1 MEVSMGEKTLVYKLS
16 MGYQRRVPQFQIQN
30 RDSFSPRILEAV
42 NVERGHEPQVGR
54 VQQRRHP
61 LLLAEVGR
69 QVLNKNRVLFMQCT
83 SLFRT
88 SHKIRS

>member
-1 MEVSMGEKTLVYKLS
+1 
-16 MGYQRRVPQFQIQN
+16 MGYQRRVPQIQIQN
-30 RDSFSPRILEAV
+30 RDSFSLRFLEAV

-69 QVLNKNRVLFMQCT
+69 QVLKKTRVLFMQCT
-83 SLFRT
+83 SLLRILY
-88 SHKIRS
+88 KIRG